1 MQPWKA
7 RGPMTRSEAG
17 QVTFSRFQQSAD
29 GQEPLREADALQEPA
44 FVESGVADVREGGG
58 QVDLLQEGVALVQG
72 NLLADLPVFGH
83 VVLEGEHPVAEDAAA
98 LADGHFGGKVLRVE
112 EFLPVG
118 RVAATVLVVPDV
130 IGPLFGAGGRRDAED
145 FFKGHCQKFLTNSM
159 SFLSITFG
167 SITETFWNSLNW

>member
-1 MQPWKA
+1 
-7 RGPMTRSEAG
+7 MTRSEAG
-17 QVTFSRFQQSAD
+17 QVTFSRFQQSQKASSPMD
-29 GQEPLREADALQEPA
+29 RSA
-44 FVESGVADVREGGG
+44 FVKSGVADVREGGG

-98 LADGHFGGKVLRVE
+98 FADGHFGGKVLRVE